1 VLPVSVLSGV
11 RTDAAYSPV
20 VFLGTFSQIARRAA
34 MGQDNNGLS
43 MKSLFVVLISATL
56 LAACATSSKAP
67 PPSPEP
73 THAPA
78 SPVQPA
84 SPASVAPPGAVP
96 TPAGPSPAGPSPA
109 SAADKAQAQKLALHA
124 VNLLNEG
131 REEEARAELN
141 KALSLDHD
149 NVLAASLMTQIT
161 ADPAEM
167 LGVKS
172 FRYTVKPGDTL
183 SKIAEAFLKDQYKFY
198 ILARYNNI
206 AAPRNLRLGQVIR
219 VPGIEPSLQA
229 VTTAAT
235 DKGDNVGAGKS
246 AQVERLYQAGQQ
258 AVRDGDKDKAYDL
271 FMQAVR
277 LEPKD
282 QRARTVAE
290 QLKPELIAQHDR
302 KAREAF
308 RRQDLSTSIKEWDKV
323 LQLDPNNETA
333 RLERQRAKELEKHLE
348 GVN

>member
-1 VLPVSVLSGV
+1 
-11 RTDAAYSPV
+11 
-20 VFLGTFSQIARRAA
+20 
-34 MGQDNNGLS
+34 MGQDNNGMG
-43 MKSLFVVLISATL
+43 MKSLSVVLISAAL

-78 SPVQPA
+78 SPSQPA
-84 SPASVAPPGAVP
+84 SQAPVGPAGAVP
-96 TPAGPSPAGPSPA
+96 TPATPSAP
-109 SAADKAQAQKLALHA
+109 SAADRAQAQDLALHA
-124 VNLLNEG
+124 ANLLDEG
-131 REEEARAELN
+131 REGEARAELN

-161 ADPAEM
+161 ADPAET
-167 LGVKS
+167 LGLKS
-172 FRYTVKPGDTL
+172 FRYTVQPGDTL

-206 AAPRNLRLGQVIR
+206 AAPRSLRLGQVIR
-219 VPGIEPSLQA
+219 VPGIEPPLQA
-229 VTTAAT
+229 APSAAT
-235 DKGDNVGAGKS
+235 DKGDNVGSGKS
-246 AQVERLYQAGQQ
+246 AQVERLYQDGQQ
-258 AVRDGDKDKAYDL
+258 AVRDGDKDKAYDF

-282 QRARTVAE
+282 PRARTVAE

-308 RRQDLSTSIKEWDKV
+308 RRQDLKTSIKEWDKV
-323 LQLDPNNETA
+323 LELDPNNETA
-333 RLERQRAKELEKHLE
+333 RLERQRAEELKKHLE